1 MWSTKFVS
9 APTAPVLIHIWLFR
23 WGIILLSP
31 APSLHLTLPWRSISF
46 SLSSHL
52 KDKNSRSRRR
62 RERSVLSTAPILL
75 WHGAETL
82 YCLKLWVI
90 VKYWTQLQFRHCR
103 TSCPGSGL
111 IPAPQRLFKQVI
123 SLDQAARQAGR
134 QPGSQAASLL
144 WRSGWMT
151 SRCLPF
157 LSEVLKKIM
166 SAGTRWFY
174 KERQKEKHDFNI
186 ASWSST
192 QKKSFRLFMCHI
204 TNSQSVKNNK
214 PSSKSSCRG
223 LNGTLTRFYTLP
235 DPVPPLR

>member
-62 RERSVLSTAPILL
+62 RGRSVLSTAPISL

-123 SLDQAARQAGR
+123 SLDQAARQAAR
-134 QPGSQAASLL
+134 QPGSQPVVEI
-144 WRSGWMT
+144 WMNDQQMFT
-151 SRCLPF
+151 
-157 LSEVLKKIM
+157 I
-166 SAGTRWFY
+166 
-174 KERQKEKHDFNI
+174 
-186 ASWSST
+186 
-192 QKKSFRLFMCHI
+192 SFRG
-204 TNSQSVKNNK
+204 
-214 PSSKSSCRG
+214 P
-223 LNGTLTRFYTLP
+223 
-235 DPVPPLR
+235 